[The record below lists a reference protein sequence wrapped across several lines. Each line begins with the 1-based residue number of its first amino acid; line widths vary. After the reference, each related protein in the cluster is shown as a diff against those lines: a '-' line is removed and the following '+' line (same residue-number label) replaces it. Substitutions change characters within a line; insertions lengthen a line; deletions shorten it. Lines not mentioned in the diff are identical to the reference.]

1 MEYKGTR
8 GYIYAKYVTV
18 TVHDKGTAVG
28 TGENDKDTAANVD
41 SGSGVVL
48 PRGETNSKVNFRSG
62 PNTKNTKVYETL
74 KKGAEVE
81 IIGQTGSWYYV
92 V

>member
-1 MEYKGTR
+1 MG
-8 GYIYAKYVTV
+8 
-18 TVHDKGTAVG
+18 
-28 TGENDKDTAANVD
+28 

-74 KKGAEVE
+74 AKGAEVE

-92 V
+92 VYGGQAGFISSDYLKPDKGGYCGHTEVSSGITRRNA

>member
-1 MEYKGTR
+1 M
-8 GYIYAKYVTV
+8 
-18 TVHDKGTAVG
+18 
-28 TGENDKDTAANVD
+28 D

-92 V
+92 VYGGQAGFISSDYLKPTKAGTVDIQKVS